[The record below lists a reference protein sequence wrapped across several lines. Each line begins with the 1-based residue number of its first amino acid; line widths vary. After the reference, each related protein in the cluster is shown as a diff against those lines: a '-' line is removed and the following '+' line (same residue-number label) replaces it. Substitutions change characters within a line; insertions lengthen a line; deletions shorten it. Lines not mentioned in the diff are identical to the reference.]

1 MMQPR
6 WNTAILLKIYN
17 GLNRRLMKRTSVIK
31 SHYFQIKGFGW
42 GNCLLGLFSSLGFGG
57 MK

>member
-17 GLNRRLMKRTSVIK
+17 GLNRRLMLKAWSSTNKVLPIGNQANNK
-31 SHYFQIKGFGW
+31 KGH
-42 GNCLLGLFSSLGFGG
+42 
-57 MK
+57 